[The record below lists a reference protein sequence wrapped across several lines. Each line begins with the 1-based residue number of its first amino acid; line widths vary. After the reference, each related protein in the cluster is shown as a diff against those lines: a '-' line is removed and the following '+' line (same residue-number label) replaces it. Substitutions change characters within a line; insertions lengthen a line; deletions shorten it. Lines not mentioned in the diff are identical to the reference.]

1 MLGQLVTKVFTGEA
15 GVFFARMRRVALIA
29 AIAAIFALA
38 TLGFLIGA
46 IYVWVADA
54 YGSFAASLIFAGL
67 SFVLLAISIV
77 AMIIAKRPPKQRA
90 SDRLQRDIASIASVA
105 ALSNA
110 PALFRSVRRRRS
122 LLLIPVGGGILFAV
136 LRAINAWRYRR

>member
-29 AIAAIFALA
+29 AIAAFFALA
-38 TLGFLIGA
+38 MVGFLVGA
-46 IYVWVADA
+46 AFVWVADA
-54 YGSFAASLIFAGL
+54 YGSLAASLIFAGL
-67 SFVLLAISIV
+67 CFALLAISIV
-77 AMIIAKRPPKQRA
+77 ALIIAKRPPKQRA

-105 ALSNA
+105 ALTNA
-110 PALFRSVRRRRS
+110 PAIFRSVRRRRS
-122 LLLIPVGGGILFAV
+122 LLLVPLGGGLLFAV